1 MNAAALATSLEAILG
16 RRPQQLTA
24 LAGAST
30 GTVMRADFADGTR
43 LVVKTGADNLA
54 LERRMLADL
63 ARDGDVPLPR
73 VVHGDDAILVLE
85 HLDHDPG
92 IPGPAA
98 QRHAGGL
105 LAGLHR
111 VAWPAIGYPYD
122 TVIGKLH
129 QPNPASERWLPFFAE
144 QRLGHMTREG
154 VREGTVSPELAARID
169 RLAGRLD
176 RYLDEPGHP
185 SLLHGDLW
193 TANLLHKGDRIVGLI
208 DPAIYWGH
216 PEIEL
221 AYMTL
226 FDTVTED
233 FFAAYRALRP
243 IDEGFFDL
251 RRDIYNIYPLLV
263 HVRYWDAAY
272 SRPIDATLRRLGL

>member
-1 MNAAALATSLEAILG
+1 LNATALAVRLEAILG

-73 VVHGDDAILVLE
+73 VVHGDDAVLVLE
-85 HLDHDPG
+85 FLDHDPG

-98 QRHAGGL
+98 QRHAGRL

-111 VAWPAIGYPYD
+111 VSRPAIGYPYD
-122 TVIGKLH
+122 TVIGKLD

-144 QRLGHMTREG
+144 QRLGHMVREG
-154 VREGTVSPELAARID
+154 VREGTVSHELAARID
-169 RLAGRLD
+169 RLADRLD
-176 RYLDEPGHP
+176 RYLDEPDHP

-193 TANLLHKGDRIVGLI
+193 TGNLLHKGDRIVGLI

>member
-1 MNAAALATSLEAILG
+1 MNA
-16 RRPQQLTA
+16 TA
-24 LAGAST
+24 LAARLETILGKRPDRLTTLTGAST

-43 LVVKTGADNLA
+43 LVVKAGADNLA

-63 ARDGDVPLPR
+63 ARDSDVPLPR
-73 VVHGDDAILVLE
+73 VVHGDDAVLVLE
-85 HLDHDPG
+85 FLDHDPG

-98 QRHAGGL
+98 QRHAGRL
-105 LAGLHR
+105 LAGLHSTAR
-111 VAWPAIGYPYD
+111 PAIGYPYD
-122 TVIGKLH
+122 TVIGKLD

-144 QRLGHMTREG
+144 QRLSHMVREG
-154 VREGTVSPELAARID
+154 VREGTVSHELAARTE
-169 RLAGRLD
+169 RLACRLD
-176 RYLDEPGHP
+176 RYLDEPDHP

-193 TANLLHKGDRIVGLI
+193 TGNLLHKGDRIVGLI

>member
-1 MNAAALATSLEAILG
+1 MTTTALATSLEAIVD

-24 LAGAST
+24 LTGAST
-30 GTVMRADFADGTR
+30 GTVMRADFADSTR

-63 ARDGDVPLPR
+63 ARDSDVPLPG
-73 VVHGDDAILVLE
+73 VVYGDDAILVLE
-85 HLDHDPG
+85 FLDHDPG

-98 QRHAGGL
+98 QRHAGHL
-105 LAGLHR
+105 LAGLHQVIR
-111 VAWPAIGYPYD
+111 PAIGYPYD

-129 QPNPASERWLPFFAE
+129 QPNPTSERWLTFFAE
-144 QRLGHMTREG
+144 QRLGHMVREG
-154 VREGTVSPELAARID
+154 VREGTVSHELATRLD

-176 RYLDEPGHP
+176 RYLDEPDHP

-193 TANLLHKGDRIVGLI
+193 TGNLLHKGDRIVGLI

-233 FFAAYRALRP
+233 FFAAYCALRP
-243 IDEGFFDL
+243 IDEGFFEL

>member
-1 MNAAALATSLEAILG
+1 MNATALAARLEAILG
-16 RRPQQLTA
+16 KQPDHLTT

-30 GTVMRADFADGTR
+30 GAVMRADFADGTR
-43 LVVKTGADNLA
+43 LVIKTGADSLA

-63 ARDGDVPLPR
+63 ARDCDVPLPR
-73 VVHGDDAILVLE
+73 VVHGDDSILLLE
-85 HLDHDPG
+85 YLDHEPG

-98 QRHAGGL
+98 QRHAGRL

-111 VAWPAIGYPYD
+111 VARPAIGYPYD

-129 QPNPASERWLPFFAE
+129 QPNPTYERWLPFFAE

-154 VREGTVSPELAARID
+154 VREGSVSPELAARID
-169 RLAGRLD
+169 LLAGRLD
-176 RYLDEPGHP
+176 RYLDEPDRP

-193 TANLLHKGDRIVGLI
+193 TGNLLHKGDRIVGLI

-226 FDTVTED
+226 FDTVTKD

>member
-1 MNAAALATSLEAILG
+1 MNAAALATSLETILG

-43 LVVKTGADNLA
+43 LVAKAGADNLV
-54 LERRMLADL
+54 LERRMLSDL
-63 ARDGDVPLPR
+63 ARDSDVPLPQI
-73 VVHGDDAILVLE
+73 VHGDDAILVLE

-98 QRHAGGL
+98 QRHAGRL
-105 LAGLHR
+105 LAGLHSM
-111 VAWPAIGYPYD
+111 AWPAIGYPYD
-122 TVIGKLH
+122 TVIGKLY

-144 QRLGHMTREG
+144 QRLGHMVREG
-154 VREGTVSPELAARID
+154 VREGTVSPELGARID

-176 RYLDEPGHP
+176 RYLDEPDHP

-193 TANLLHKGDRIVGLI
+193 TGNLLHKGDRIVGLI

-226 FDTVTED
+226 FDTVTAD

-243 IDEGFFDL
+243 IDQGFFDL

-272 SRPIDATLRRLGL
+272 SRPVDATLRRLGL